1 MVEASIYMPLV
12 LCTVMAL
19 LYLALFNMQEYMML
33 YQVHRVAAVASR
45 EDAYLGYEEF
55 RMGQDNEIDFDWGEK
70 SGPSVDT
77 IASYYGAY
85 TSHATSMYREL
96 GTALSIGT
104 GSTVDSSGY
113 TSRFADA
120 ARKSTLI
127 ALGTVSAPEVEIDPG
142 FWGTDVTVTITHSLS
157 MPGVLAYLGYDG
169 SRTIRTAAYS
179 YSVNPSE
186 FVRNVDLASDLVS
199 YIMEKCGLSQSY
211 EQFLK
216 ETDKVLSKILN

>member
-33 YQVHRVAAVASR
+33 YQAQRVAAVAAR
-45 EDAYLGYEEF
+45 EDAYLGYEAF
-55 RMGQDNEIDFDWGEK
+55 GMGQDNEIDFDWGEGG
-70 SGPSVDT
+70 GPSVDT
-77 IASYYGAY
+77 LASYYEAY
-85 TSHATSMYREL
+85 TSHVTSMYREL
-96 GTALSIGT
+96 GTALSIGM
-104 GSTVDSSGY
+104 GSTVDSSSY
-113 TSRFADA
+113 TSRFSDA
-120 ARKSTLI
+120 ARASTLI

-142 FWGTDVTVTITHSLS
+142 FWGTDVTVTIKHNLP

-169 SRTIRTAAYS
+169 SRTIRVSAYG

-211 EQFLK
+211 DRFLQ
-216 ETDKVLSKILN
+216 ETDKVLSVIL